1 MWIRDPS
8 REVLLEEGMAT
19 SSSAL
24 AWRIPMNRGAWR
36 AVIRVVT
43 KNWTQLKQLSMHA
56 PAYARYLKCYNK

>member
-19 SSSAL
+19 SSSEL

-36 AVIRVVT
+36 AVIHTVT